1 MTKKSRDLLF
11 IKSTGVLIGE
21 ITPDTDTQT
30 LNLDNFVVKTVE
42 LDENLGDYWYGDYA
56 TGEVRSR
63 SDKPVI
69 TESYVKYNTNVS
81 ILNEYSIHKQLNIL
95 IELLANS
102 DIPKTANFTAM
113 AEFLNSAKA
122 NHQEQIQAYSSN
134 PNAYTFI
141 SEAEENEILT
151 KKQNFE

>member
-1 MTKKSRDLLF
+1 MAKKLRNLLF

-21 ITPDTDTQT
+21 ITPDTDTQS
-30 LNLDNFVVKTVE
+30 LNLDNFVIKPVE
-42 LDENLGDYWYGDYA
+42 LDEDLGDYWYGDYT

-81 ILNEYSIHKQLNIL
+81 ILTEYPIHKQLNIL
-95 IELLANS
+95 IDVINNS
-102 DIPKTANFTAM
+102 DLPKTPDFIAM
-113 AEFLNSAKA
+113 KEFLDSARA
-122 NHQEQIQAYSSN
+122 NHQEQIQTYGSN

-141 SEAEENEILT
+141 SEEEEKEIIS

>member
-1 MTKKSRDLLF
+1 
-11 IKSTGVLIGE
+11 
-21 ITPDTDTQT
+21 
-30 LNLDNFVVKTVE
+30 
-42 LDENLGDYWYGDYA
+42 
-56 TGEVRSR
+56 
-63 SDKPVI
+63 
-69 TESYVKYNTNVS
+69 VS